1 MFCVYAESSVDDLCY
16 KMNFLLLIFLFNFLS
31 ATPLNSE
38 VEKIDENEF
47 LQSDNQGYW
56 RKSALSV
63 QNYFGKLDELLKK
76 FYENTKI
83 QYREVS
89 NQVEVSYNATL
100 SLFLDLKSDL
110 KEKLDSRKVLT
121 KSSF

>member
-1 MFCVYAESSVDDLCY
+1 MFCVYAESSVYDLCY

-38 VEKIDENEF
+38 VEKIDDNEF
-47 LQSDNQGYW
+47 SQSDNQGYW

-89 NQVEVSYNATL
+89 NQVGVSYNATL